1 MSKEFYR
8 SKTFWFGVL
17 SVVVG
22 VAGLFGYADF
32 VPGDETVQILEVI
45 NGIVVIVLR
54 FLTNQGITL
63 RNG

>member
-17 SVVVG
+17 SVLVG
-22 VAGLFGYADF
+22 VAGLFGFADF